1 MKKKICALL
10 VVGCLLGMLQG
21 CSAYEKEKKISDV
34 EYTVMCP
41 EDVPQELA
49 DEIKNLKYKEF
60 QLSYEDGEYLYVAK
74 GYGKRNSSGFN
85 ISVKEM
91 YVTEHTLVF
100 DTEITGPKEGQ
111 DVSEKATTPYV
122 VVKMEAMDK
131 QVVFK

>member
-1 MKKKICALL
+1 M
-10 VVGCLLGMLQG
+10 
-21 CSAYEKEKKISDV
+21 
-34 EYTVMCP
+34 
-41 EDVPQELA
+41 PQELA
-49 DEIKNLKYKEF
+49 DEIKNLKDKEF

-111 DVSEKATTPYV
+111 DVIEKATTPYV